1 MFSVPDTTLDFSED
15 IQVKSDS
22 TVSQFSIKRWLN
34 CQARKTCSIKTL
46 KRRVPIF
53 NYLPKYTWEIAL
65 SDFLAG
71 LTVGLTIIPQ
81 AIAYSSVAGLPAQIG
96 KLDICLTCYMFY

>member
-1 MFSVPDTTLDFSED
+1 MKE
-15 IQVKSDS
+15 
-22 TVSQFSIKRWLN
+22 WLKYH
-34 CQARKTCSIKTL
+34 ARKTCSTKTL
-46 KRRVPIF
+46 RRRVPIF
-53 NYLPKYTWEIAL
+53 GYLPNYTWETAL

-96 KLDICLTCYMFY
+96 KLINYIFY

>member
-1 MFSVPDTTLDFSED
+1 MKDWLKYQAKKTFSM
-15 IQVKSDS
+15 
-22 TVSQFSIKRWLN
+22 
-34 CQARKTCSIKTL
+34 KTL

-53 NYLPKYTWEIAL
+53 GYMPEYTWEIAF

-81 AIAYSSVAGLPAQIG
+81 AIAYSNVADLPPQIG
-96 KLDICLTCYMFY
+96 KLT